1 MAAFPYRQGASL
13 LVDGPSIRC
22 IAVYCVNAFLLSL
35 VLTSMMEKWGKH
47 IHLVDKPT
55 ARKNHEGQIPLAGA
69 AVYVAFNA
77 AALFLDRWPLDFTN
91 FFIGMTLV
99 VSIGIA
105 DDVTDLRPL
114 YKLVAQGLAAAV
126 VVWPSGFLIQSAG
139 NLVHDGPVMLA
150 AWALPV
156 TIFAVVGMI
165 NAINMIDGL
174 DGLAGG
180 ICVTALTWFGVAA
193 GLLGLRDELLLI
205 LLLGC
210 SILGFLLFNMRHP
223 WRARASVFLGDGGSM
238 MLGLA
243 LAFVAIGLSQTRG
256 PSLSPVAVLWIC
268 ALPVIDT
275 LSLIVRRTA
284 SGLSPM
290 AGDRRH
296 LHHLLLQ
303 AGLTVGQTVIALICI
318 AAALGAIGVA
328 GWSLGVSD
336 SVLLLG
342 LLAPVGLHVWFT
354 TYGWKHLRMSR
365 GHFHATKVPVTQL

>member
-1 MAAFPYRQGASL
+1 L

-22 IAVYCVNAFLLSL
+22 IAVYCVNAFLLSV
-35 VLTSMMEKWGKH
+35 VLTSILERWGKH
-47 IHLVDKPT
+47 FRLVDKPT

-69 AVYVAFNA
+69 AVYIAFNA
-77 AALFLDRWPLDFTN
+77 AALLLDRWPLDFTN
-91 FFIGMTLV
+91 FFIGLTLV

-105 DDVTDLRPL
+105 DDMADLRPL
-114 YKLVAQGLAAAV
+114 FKLAAQGLAAAV
-126 VVWPSGFLIQSAG
+126 VVWPSGFLIQSIG
-139 NLVHDGPVMLA
+139 NLVDGRPIMLA

-180 ICVTALTWFGVAA
+180 ICVTALAWFGVAA

-205 LLLGC
+205 LLLVC
-210 SILGFLLFNMRHP
+210 SILGFLLFNIRHP

-238 MLGLA
+238 MLGMA

-256 PSLSPVAVLWIC
+256 PSLSPVAVLWVC
-268 ALPVIDT
+268 ALPVVDT
-275 LSLIVRRTA
+275 LSLIVRRMA

-290 AGDRRH
+290 AADRRH

-303 AGLTVGQTVIALICI
+303 AGLTVGQTVIVLICI
-318 AAALGAIGVA
+318 AAALGGVGVA
-328 GWSLGVSD
+328 GWLLGLPD
-336 SVLLLG
+336 IVLLFA

-365 GHFHATKVPVTQL
+365 GDFHTTKVPVTQL